1 MKTTSLGYHESKA
14 SCGGCGTTAAER
26 RKQFPKEPH
35 GLSVC
40 PRCGERSAAPATWA
54 MTWSVGH
61 APYDT

>member
-40 PRCGERSAAPATWA
+40 PRCGEEKCCACDMGDDVECGSCPL
-54 MTWSVGH
+54 
-61 APYDT
+61 